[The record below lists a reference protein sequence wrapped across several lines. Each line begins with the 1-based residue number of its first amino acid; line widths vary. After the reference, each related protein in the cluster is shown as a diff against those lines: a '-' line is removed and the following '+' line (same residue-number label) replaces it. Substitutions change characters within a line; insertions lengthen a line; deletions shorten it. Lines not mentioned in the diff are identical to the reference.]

1 MAFGKRFGKMFGKS
15 ITGIKSGNGRRGQA
29 AIFDGVTFLL
39 LAALSASMVFVFL
52 SSYGQSQERTIGSA
66 HILNFMLDAFKSIYS
81 IEANTLQNVV
91 LPGESAPNIC
101 RDLKEWNGVSVAEM
115 LKKDL
120 RDNKLDNKYGVA
132 GMPGLT
138 ALRCAAHSA
147 LKEFSDAGYSYYVE
161 VKKVDGPLVNPA
173 AGLKHATNNPAITSC
188 SANLPADPF
197 VVASPFRV
205 FKCEGSSCFSVD
217 YVLRACI
224 WQTQRVS

>member
-1 MAFGKRFGKMFGKS
+1 MFGKS
-15 ITGIKSGNGRRGQA
+15 NAREKKGKRGQA
-29 AIFDGVTFLL
+29 AIFDGVAFLL
-39 LAALSASMVFVFL
+39 LAAFSASMVFVFL

-66 HILNFMLDAFKSIYS
+66 HVLNFMLDAFKAVYS
-81 IEANTLQNVV
+81 VEANTLQNVV
-91 LPGESAPNIC
+91 LPGESAPNTC
-101 RDLKEWNGVSVAEM
+101 RDLKEWNGVSVAEV

-120 RDNKLDNKYGVA
+120 RDGGLNNSYGLA
-132 GMPGLT
+132 NMPGLT

-161 VKKVDGPLVNPA
+161 VKKADGPLVNPS
-173 AGLKHATNNPAITSC
+173 GSLPHATNNQAIRNC

-217 YVLRACI
+217 YLLRACI
-224 WQTQRVS
+224 WQTQRIS